1 MKTYLSKLLVL
12 LLVLL
17 LIGCTDENTK
27 EIKITDEYGGTKPV
41 VIATLIPEFESYIQD
56 TYAKFYGSEIT
67 TKPILSSVE
76 EVNEH
81 WSDLDVVIEEFLNDN
96 QDVDLIYAVS
106 PEYLNALIEKGAL
119 KNLSEE
125 LDESITSKLAPVFTD
140 PMKQIGD
147 GNLYAIASSF
157 TNHALVYNKE
167 IFKEVG
173 VQEPKSGMTW
183 EEISDLAAQIRSKSN
198 YEGFALE
205 FPSDDEQY
213 YYYFQ
218 QNIISVGNYEK
229 NKEKAILNTETNRK
243 YWPLFANMYKDNAKV
258 TGEDFV
264 KGNVAMG
271 VFELNIFLDDSF
283 VGTFGELNKS
293 QWGLVAMPITPE
305 NPGSIMF
312 SEEIFAMSK
321 YSNNKEA
328 VKFLESIHGKEF
340 AKILVENSLLPTY
353 FDINI
358 KQQLQDKYGYDLT
371 PVYIQP
377 GIVYDQPQFN
387 GTEYN
392 VIKNTGAEYFLKY
405 LNGDEDINKI
415 LTEYENAVN

>member
-1 MKTYLSKLLVL
+1 MKNYLSKLLL
-12 LLVLL
+12 ILLVLT
-17 LIGCTDENTK
+17 LIGCTDEDSKNPN
-27 EIKITDEYGGTKPV
+27 EQGGTKPV
-41 VIATLIPEFESYIQD
+41 VIATLVPELESYIQD
-56 TYAKFYGSEIT
+56 TYTKFYGSEIT
-67 TKPILSSVE
+67 TKSILSSVE
-76 EVNEH
+76 EVNKH
-81 WSDLDVVIEEFLNDN
+81 WSDLDVVIEGFLKDN

-106 PEYLNALIEKGAL
+106 LEYLNGLVEKGIL

-125 LDESITSKLAPVFTD
+125 LDESITSKLAPVFID
-140 PMKQIGD
+140 PMKRIGD
-147 GNLYAIASSF
+147 GDLYAIASSF

-167 IFKEVG
+167 IFKELG
-173 VQEPKSGMTW
+173 VKEPKSGMTW
-183 EEISDLAAQIRSKSN
+183 EEISNLASQIRSKSN

-229 NKEKAILNTETNRK
+229 NNEKAILNTETNQK
-243 YWPLFANMYKDNAKV
+243 YWSLFANLYKDNSKV

-264 KGNVAMG
+264 KGKVAMG

-283 VGTFGELNKS
+283 VEFYGELNKA
-293 QWGLVAMPITPE
+293 QWGVVAMPITPE

-312 SEEIFAMSK
+312 SENIFAISK

-328 VKFLESIHGKEF
+328 VKFLERIHGKEF
-340 AKILVENSLLPTY
+340 AEVLVGESLLPTY
-353 FDINI
+353 FDDDIM
-358 KQQLQDKYGYDLT
+358 QQLQDKYGYDLT
-371 PVYIQP
+371 PIYIQP
-377 GIVYDQPQFN
+377 GIIYDQPQFN

-392 VIKNTGAEYFLKY
+392 FIKNTGAEYFLKY
-405 LNGDEDINKI
+405 LNGNEDINKI